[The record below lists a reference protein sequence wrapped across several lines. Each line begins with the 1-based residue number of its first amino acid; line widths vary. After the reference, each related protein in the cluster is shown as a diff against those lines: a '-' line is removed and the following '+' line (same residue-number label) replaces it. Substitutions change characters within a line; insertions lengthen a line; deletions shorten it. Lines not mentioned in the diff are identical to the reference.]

1 MNLGPSVKAPLFV
14 EGPAAYADFLPYARL
29 LGRLSDAAVVEKL
42 PDADAPVAIAGE
54 ARLMLKVE
62 IDKAAE
68 TARLTK
74 EIGKAESDV
83 EKLTAKLEKPGYV
96 DKAPAQLVERD
107 RAQLADLTDKL
118 AKLKAQ
124 LLKLA

>member
-1 MNLGPSVKAPLFV
+1 
-14 EGPAAYADFLPYARL
+14 
-29 LGRLSDAAVVEKL
+29 
-42 PDADAPVAIAGE
+42 
-54 ARLMLKVE
+54 MLKVE

>member
-1 MNLGPSVKAPLFV
+1 
-14 EGPAAYADFLPYARL
+14 
-29 LGRLSDAAVVEKL
+29 
-42 PDADAPVAIAGE
+42 
-54 ARLMLKVE
+54 MLKVE

-68 TARLTK
+68 TARLTR
-74 EIGKAESDV
+74 EIAKV
-83 EKLTAKLEKPGYV
+83 EDGIVKLTAKLEKPGYV